1 MKKQL
6 VYFIAIVFII
16 IQTSMCSYASSDAA
30 AVKYA
35 VKKYQAENYAGC
47 IQDCLNITYHNPKNA
62 LAYYYLAMS
71 YTQAGLQDKAIA
83 AYNKV
88 ISLNFNPQLTEYATT
103 GVTCLT
109 SPADCP
115 NADSD
120 TAKNNAVDALI
131 LAPSINGLSS
141 SVKKDLE
148 QQQLDNMKQ
157 QINSGKDVDV
167 NSLKLLNDASSQVKP
182 EEKIAQKKPT
192 TEEVAAALKVLN
204 EAGVNP
210 YSSTAAYQNPQA
222 IQLQMLSAFNN
233 NPVANPNDCN
243 NMLNMI
249 PQMMAQSKSG
259 QGNYSPE
266 LMQAFIMNTLTG
278 NMNTDFSNNNENE
291 NN

>member
-6 VYFIAIVFII
+6 VYIIAIVFLM
-16 IQTSMCSYASSDAA
+16 IQSNSSFAASSTSAIKIAA
-30 AVKYA
+30 
-35 VKKYQAENYAGC
+35 KKYQAGNYTGC
-47 IQDCLNITYHNPKNA
+47 LQDCQNIIAQNPSNA
-62 LAYYYLAMS
+62 FAYYYMAMA
-71 YTQAGLQDKAIA
+71 YTQAGQKDKAIQ
-83 AYNKV
+83 AYSKV
-88 ISLNFNPQLTEYATT
+88 LTLKPNAMLADYATT
-103 GVTCLT
+103 GKTCLET
-109 SPADCP
+109 PEKCIDPNGASDSEIDKLIASP
-115 NADSD
+115 NSDS
-120 TAKNNAVDALI
+120 
-131 LAPSINGLSS
+131 LSG

-148 QQQLDNMKQ
+148 QQQLNNLKE
-157 QINSGKDVDV
+157 QINNGKDLDD
-167 NSLKLLNDASSQVKP
+167 NSMKLLNDASQQVTRDNVV
-182 EEKIAQKKPT
+182 AQKKPT

-222 IQLQMLSAFNN
+222 MQLQMLSAFNN
-233 NPVANPNDCN
+233 NPVANPNDSN

-278 NMNTDFSNNNENE
+278 NMNTDFSNNSENE